1 MAHVDVHR
9 WLLIIPY
16 TTVDWNVVSAEK
28 KNVFSSILLN
38 GELQAVPPPLSSN
51 TLLLCSFSC
60 QVTSCQKSHLL
71 ISGIPEQGVLWGLDA
86 D

>member
-1 MAHVDVHR
+1 MACADGHR

-16 TTVDWNVVSAEK
+16 MTVHWNVVSAEK
-28 KNVFSSILLN
+28 INLFSSILLDE
-38 GELQAVPPPLSSN
+38 ELQAVPLLSS

-60 QVTSCQKSHLL
+60 QVISCQKSHLL
-71 ISGIPEQGVLWGLDA
+71 ISGIPEQEVLWRLDA